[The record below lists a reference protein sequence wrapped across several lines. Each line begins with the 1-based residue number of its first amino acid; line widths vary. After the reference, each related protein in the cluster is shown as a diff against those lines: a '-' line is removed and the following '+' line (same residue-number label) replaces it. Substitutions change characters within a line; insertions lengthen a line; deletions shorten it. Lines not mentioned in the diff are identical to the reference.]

1 MPVNEQLQQKAD
13 MARNIEDFDI
23 DKDGSVSDDDLKR
36 SDQINEIEIRE
47 QKARTQKRM
56 AWTAL
61 IGMLLF
67 TAVLFS
73 PIVGDSRVSAL
84 ADLLG
89 LFYIAQ
95 AGIVGAYMGVTAWM
109 SKS

>member
-1 MPVNEQLQQKAD
+1 MPTTEQLEQKAD
-13 MARNIEDFDI
+13 MRNIEDFDI

-36 SDQINEIEIRE
+36 SDKINAIEIRE
-47 QKARTQKRM
+47 QKALTQKRM

-61 IGMLLF
+61 IGMLIL